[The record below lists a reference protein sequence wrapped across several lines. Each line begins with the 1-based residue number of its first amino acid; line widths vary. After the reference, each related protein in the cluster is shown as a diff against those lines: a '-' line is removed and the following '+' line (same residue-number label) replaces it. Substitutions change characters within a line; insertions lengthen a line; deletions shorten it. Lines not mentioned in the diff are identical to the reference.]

1 MGNATLDSEV
11 ESRVQLKIAQTICN
25 SVGTPFCRPEGF
37 LPLDKLQAS
46 PGYIRSGRDSP
57 EERHFHRLSPP
68 AYGEGSN
75 SDPESVSQGNPFGHQ
90 VCSKIQEVS
99 KQVFIQ
105 ILQIATGQFLIL
117 VDFHSAPGRTAQ
129 VTNLAS
135 PQDNPCSLQQPIR
148 KSQNPYS
155 LPPGHNSVRF
165 I

>member
-75 SDPESVSQGNPFGHQ
+75 SDPESVSKAIPLVIKCVVRYKKYLSKFSSKYSKLPLGNF
-90 VCSKIQEVS
+90 S
-99 KQVFIQ
+99 F
-105 ILQIATGQFLIL
+105 
-117 VDFHSAPGRTAQ
+117 
-129 VTNLAS
+129 
-135 PQDNPCSLQQPIR
+135 
-148 KSQNPYS
+148 
-155 LPPGHNSVRF
+155 
-165 I
+165 